1 MDSLVKLHDVNSTKE
16 FLKNENST
24 QQLDDVY
31 NSDAEEY
38 EMGGQE
44 IFESS
49 TQIVTVDSVRRRFG
63 GV

>member
-1 MDSLVKLHDVNSTKE
+1 MENNERNLDSLVKLHDVNSTKE

-31 NSDAEEY
+31 NSDAEDY

-49 TQIVTVDSVRRRFG
+49 T
-63 GV
+63 